1 MNNKTLS
8 VVVVEDDPQQRGLL
22 VGELNAQGF
31 RVTGCADAMALWRH
45 LSVAGCDVIVLDVGL
60 PGENGLSIASHL
72 RAASNVGIV
81 MLTGYD
87 TNADQARGLRSGAD
101 AYLTKPVDY
110 EILAVTVQNIGRRV
124 RAVPPSVGTV
134 LSEGVW
140 KLVANG
146 WKLCTPDHHEVMLTA
161 YERSL
166 LRCLTATE
174 GRPADRETLIGAMT
188 DDVHNFDLHRLE
200 MVIYRLRRKVSAVSE
215 WTLPLQAVRG
225 VGYLINDM
233 EDESANMDSLS
244 GSASPL

>member
-8 VVVVEDDPQQRGLL
+8 VVVVEDDSQQRGLL
-22 VGELNAQGF
+22 VGELNSQGF

-124 RAVPPSVGTV
+124 RALPSSTRAA

-140 KLVANG
+140 KLAANG

-161 YERSL
+161 YERNL
-166 LRCLTATE
+166 LRCLAATE
-174 GRPADRETLIGAMT
+174 GRPADRETLISAMT

-225 VGYLINDM
+225 VGYLIDEM
-233 EDESANMDSLS
+233 EDESANMDSLP
-244 GSASPL
+244 GSASLL

>member
-1 MNNKTLS
+1 LS
-8 VVVVEDDPQQRGLL
+8 S
-22 VGELNAQGF
+22 QGF
-31 RVTGCADAMALWRH
+31 RVTGCADAISLWRH

-60 PGENGLSIASHL
+60 PGENGLSVANHL

-110 EILAVTVQNIGRRV
+110 EVLTATVQNIGRRV
-124 RAVPPSVGTV
+124 RALPVPTRTV
-134 LSEGVW
+134 LSSEGVW
-140 KLVANG
+140 KLAANG

-166 LRCLTATE
+166 LRCLVAAE
-174 GRPADRETLIGAMT
+174 GKPADREALISAMT

-200 MVIYRLRRKVSAVSE
+200 MVIYRLRRKVAAASE

-225 VGYLINDM
+225 VGYLITDM
-233 EDESANMDSLS
+233 KDESLDMDSLPD
-244 GSASPL
+244 SASLS